1 MAVYQ
6 YRMMFKTLQHG
17 IADAQVAG
25 GRPEH
30 DAMRASG
37 KIYWI
42 FVMDKPI
49 IDYTGAI
56 CPEAASFNSQVQEGT
71 THHYRLILNIA
82 ESHLG
87 DLYAESGQTLQG
99 SFSAV
104 SKPNFASKYSLES
117 SRRDLHNALLCTVLL
132 SQYFR

>member
-1 MAVYQ
+1 
-6 YRMMFKTLQHG
+6 MMVKTPQHS
-17 IADAQVAG
+17 IADAQITG
-25 GRPEH
+25 NRPEH

-82 ESHLG
+82 ESHIH
-87 DLYAESGQTLQG
+87 DLYVRPVADQVHSRNSIREPRMPT
-99 SFSAV
+99 F
-104 SKPNFASKYSLES
+104 NFFKIL
-117 SRRDLHNALLCTVLL
+117 DG
-132 SQYFR
+132 